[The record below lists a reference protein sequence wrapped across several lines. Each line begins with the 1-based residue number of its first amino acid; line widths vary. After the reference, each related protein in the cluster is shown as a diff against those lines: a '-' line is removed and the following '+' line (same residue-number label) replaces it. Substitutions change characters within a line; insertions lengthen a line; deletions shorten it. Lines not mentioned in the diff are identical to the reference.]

1 MNINKINNKIYYY
14 ESVWR
19 PKKNVKLLDK
29 NGKPFPYPKE
39 GKPWTNKNIFLER
52 LSNIEKIL
60 EKNKKFN
67 KLSEKKN
74 CLLCNEK
81 NISTK
86 QYILNN
92 IIWEDSLHHYI
103 KKHNIKPSQKFIDFI
118 FFSQIDNQLSRIKSK
133 NKNSNII
140 NLKSKIIIKD
150 KKDKIKYVKLNS
162 NQILILDALMN
173 HGGYIKRYLEN
184 SKNKYRYRFS
194 EHAGILDFKGN
205 FLEKI
210 IVSGKTNRKDAGDDE
225 IFLPQNL
232 PENFEYEYLFHTHP
246 PTPKPGGRV
255 SDGILY
261 EFPSIGDILHFIDH
275 YNDGKT
281 IGSIVITPEGL
292 YNIRKLKLDKNK
304 ININENKLFKQYINL
319 SDKVQNKAIKKY
331 TENFNTYTFYTKI
344 SQDKSYLNIINNLL
358 KKFKLYI
365 DFFPRS
371 KDKKGTWVINS
382 VYLPIYQNK

>member
-1 MNINKINNKIYYY
+1 
-14 ESVWR
+14 
-19 PKKNVKLLDK
+19 
-29 NGKPFPYPKE
+29 
-39 GKPWTNKNIFLER
+39 
-52 LSNIEKIL
+52 
-60 EKNKKFN
+60 
-67 KLSEKKN
+67 
-74 CLLCNEK
+74 
-81 NISTK
+81 
-86 QYILNN
+86 
-92 IIWEDSLHHYI
+92 
-103 KKHNIKPSQKFIDFI
+103 
-118 FFSQIDNQLSRIKSK
+118 
-133 NKNSNII
+133 
-140 NLKSKIIIKD
+140 
-150 KKDKIKYVKLNS
+150 
-162 NQILILDALMN
+162 MN
-173 HGGYIKRYLEN
+173 HGGYIKRYSDD

-210 IVSGKTNRKDAGDDE
+210 IVSGKTNRKEAGDDE

-319 SDKVQNKAIKKY
+319 SDQVQNKAIKKY
-331 TENFNTYTFYTKI
+331 SEKFNTYTFYSKI
-344 SQDKSYLNIINNLL
+344 SQDKSYINIINNFL
-358 KKFKLYI
+358 KNINYI
-365 DFFPRS
+365 
-371 KDKKGTWVINS
+371 
-382 VYLPIYQNK
+382 